1 MFKKILRRSLIISCA
16 ITLFVEAFNLLM
28 YATEGDIIGFVYPGG
43 EIVQKSLLGLL
54 YSHYYPE
61 TGINE
66 PYTGP
71 HTALSFN
78 IIAFLGGFLL
88 IFAVILAISAMI
100 GRASCGRK
108 TK

>member
-28 YATEGDIIGFVYPGG
+28 YFTERDIIGFRFPGG

-61 TGINE
+61 TSINQ

-71 HTALSFN
+71 HTSLGFN
-78 IIAFLGGFLL
+78 VLGFLGGFLL
-88 IFAVILAISAMI
+88 IFAVVLAIAAVI
-100 GRASCGRK
+100 GRASCGRRK
-108 TK
+108 N